1 MSDTNIL
8 LDPNQWNYRDFLKFS
23 KALSTGNLI
32 EAYRLAQ
39 QVIVEWEYP
48 VSLEDRNALAK
59 LSLSDG
65 AKVMQTIN
73 DAFTALLDSSSLED
87 VKVDFAKA
95 GWNTLKMMEFYDA
108 TAKFDYP
115 VIEKMVFEVATMEG
129 VSRGTLPL
137 VEGSKMVRAIQDK
150 HRKLM
155 SGKA

>member
-1 MSDTNIL
+1 
-8 LDPNQWNYRDFLKFS
+8 
-23 KALSTGNLI
+23 
-32 EAYRLAQ
+32 
-39 QVIVEWEYP
+39 
-48 VSLEDRNALAK
+48 
-59 LSLSDG
+59 
-65 AKVMQTIN
+65 MQTIN
-73 DAFTALLDSSSLED
+73 DAFTALMDSSSLED

-95 GWNTLKMMEFYDA
+95 GWNTLKMMEFYDS